1 MQHQTNRN
9 MQLLQSE
16 QPFQKHHG
24 GRMEG
29 SVEGQQLQDG
39 QGMAQQPM
47 AQQHME
53 QQHYAVATQRYV
65 PVPVH
70 ISCIAQ
76 GLVQQ
81 LQECVARMCY
91 KNVLQE
97 LRQLCKSCNKGHR
110 SGEGTPPS
118 ATSRASEVRRY
129 KALYAYGK
137 SFFLNCHACGDAA
150 LHE

>member
-1 MQHQTNRN
+1 
-9 MQLLQSE
+9 
-16 QPFQKHHG
+16 
-24 GRMEG
+24 MEG
-29 SVEGQQLQDG
+29 SVYVEGQQFQDG
-39 QGMAQQPM
+39 HGPTTHGAAALCNSTTLLM
-47 AQQHME
+47 
-53 QQHYAVATQRYV
+53 YINNV
-65 PVPVH
+65 PVLVH

>member
-1 MQHQTNRN
+1 
-9 MQLLQSE
+9 
-16 QPFQKHHG
+16 
-24 GRMEG
+24 MEG

-97 LRQLCKSCNKGHR
+97 LRQLCKSCDSYARAATRATDLVRAHR
-110 SGEGTPPS
+110 PAPPQGPQKCAGTRRFMLMGNPS
-118 ATSRASEVRRY
+118 
-129 KALYAYGK
+129 
-137 SFFLNCHACGDAA
+137 F
-150 LHE
+150 